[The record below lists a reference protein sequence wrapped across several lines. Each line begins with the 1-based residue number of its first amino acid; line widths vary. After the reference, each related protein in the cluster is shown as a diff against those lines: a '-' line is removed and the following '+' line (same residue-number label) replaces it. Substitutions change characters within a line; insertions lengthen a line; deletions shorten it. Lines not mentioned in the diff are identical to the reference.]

1 MAQDPTVLALV
12 VVTVAVLPA
21 LLLWG
26 FLRLID
32 RGADEE
38 KIEELRQAGREG
50 QQPDISG
57 VSLGAP
63 VDSERDGPPTESV
76 DTAPTPDASPAAST
90 AEDTV
95 TCPTCGSENDAD
107 YDRCWDC
114 LSDL

>member
-1 MAQDPTVLALV
+1 MAQDPMVLALV
-12 VVTVAVLPA
+12 VVTVPA

-38 KIEELRQAGREG
+38 KIEELRQAGHEG

-57 VSLGAP
+57 VSLGTP
-63 VDSERDGPPTESV
+63 VDSEHEGPATESV
-76 DTAPTPDASPAAST
+76 DTSATPDTSPAAST
-90 AEDTV
+90 AESTV